1 MTTTTTAPIRIYV
14 ASLSDY
20 NAGRHLGRWID
31 IDADTTGDD
40 VRLEIAEMLSK
51 STEEL
56 AEEWAVHD
64 YEAPFRIDSEWP
76 DLDELCRAAEAIEYH
91 GAAFALA
98 MDNFSTV
105 DEAIQACKDNYS
117 GEWDSLDDFAADYAE
132 SSGMLDS
139 VPEQIINYFDFEAFG
154 RDMELGGEIWTAR
167 DENNR
172 LHVFWNL

>member
-1 MTTTTTAPIRIYV
+1 MNTTTTAAIRIYV

-20 NAGRHLGRWID
+20 NAGRLLGRWID

-40 VRLEIAEMLSK
+40 VRIQIAEMLSE
-51 STEEL
+51 STEDV

-64 YEAPFRIDSEWP
+64 YEAPFQISEWP
-76 DLDELCRAAEAIEYH
+76 DIDELCRAAEAIDIH

-98 MDNFSTV
+98 MQNLSSV
-105 DEAIQACKDNYS
+105 SEAVQACTDNYT

-139 VPEQIINYFDFEAFG
+139 VPEQIISYFDFEAFG

-167 DENNR
+167 DENYR